1 MRSRPTRRREER
13 RCPWRRDRR
22 PTEYAL
28 RDQRRRQRATSR
40 NLLYARRRGG
50 PPPRRHDLP
59 PAVVTVTIPLARL
72 LAMAYRQL
80 IDDLHDRLAA
90 AGHSDVRPEFGYV
103 LLAVREQ
110 PTTGADIAL
119 LLGVTKQAAS
129 KLIDE
134 MERGGYVKRQAHGDD
149 GRAKA
154 IAITARGKTFLALVE
169 SIYDDL

>member
-1 MRSRPTRRREER
+1 VV
-13 RCPWRRDRR
+13 
-22 PTEYAL
+22 AL
-28 RDQRRRQRATSR
+28 
-40 NLLYARRRGG
+40 
-50 PPPRRHDLP
+50 
-59 PAVVTVTIPLARL
+59 TIPLARL

-90 AGHSDVRPEFGYV
+90 AGHADVRPAFGYV

-134 MERGGYVKRQAHGDD
+134 MEWGGYVKRQAHGDD

-154 IAITARGKTFLALVE
+154 IAITTRGKTFLALVE
-169 SIYDDL
+169 SIYDELESAWATVTSRKRVEAMRRDLRAIVEAAHGGLLPAVRPTR